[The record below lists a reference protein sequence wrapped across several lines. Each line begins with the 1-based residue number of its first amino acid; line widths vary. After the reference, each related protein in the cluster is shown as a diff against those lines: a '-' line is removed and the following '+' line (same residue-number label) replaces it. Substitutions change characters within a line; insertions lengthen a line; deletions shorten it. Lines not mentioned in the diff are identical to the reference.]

1 MYMFGISKFLTRA
14 RMPTIS
20 GGARYVISLIMIGQG
35 ILRLFNLDTIA
46 IQYASPSV
54 LGMLQVVGGIL
65 FLLSA
70 FNGWRRG
77 WFGRIVAATCA
88 AINMLIAFAI
98 APDFP
103 FVWTKLVLVLFCVLE
118 AAQNEPNC

>member
-1 MYMFGISKFLTRA
+1 MFGISRLLTRA
-14 RMPTIS
+14 RMPSIS

-35 ILRLFNLDTIA
+35 ILRLFNLDTVTIK
-46 IQYASPSV
+46 YADPSV
-54 LGMLQVVGGIL
+54 LGLLQLVGGIL

-77 WFGRIVAATCA
+77 WFGRIVATACV
-88 AINMLIAFAI
+88 AINMLVALAI
-98 APDFP
+98 VPDFP

-118 AAQNEPNC
+118 AAQNEPDC